1 MIKLNLVSN
10 MIGVKPVKLVAL
22 SAILASSANSCSTE
36 TELSTQTIV
45 DTIDTNSD
53 EDIINGFVK
62 ELEVPGE
69 SFRLRVKYNCLELGD
84 NKKWTITSDKKIML
98 TINTVGL
105 PEDTKVWI
113 DNIHMDT
120 SIVGTQKKMDGI
132 TQDTMDDRIH
142 NSKMIGFPISNE
154 IKLYTTNSIEGQDKD
169 FIQGTFF
176 GLSGYSSTGELKQ
189 ERYEESDYLE
199 KGVYANKISSIFG
212 LLVQGPNEK
221 EPHGVDI
228 SDDINIRV
236 YDTVSVQKGD
246 NIEYRKYNDDGSYE
260 VVKKEEVKQK
270 VKKK

>member
-1 MIKLNLVSN
+1 
-10 MIGVKPVKLVAL
+10 
-22 SAILASSANSCSTE
+22 
-36 TELSTQTIV
+36 
-45 DTIDTNSD
+45 
-53 EDIINGFVK
+53 
-62 ELEVPGE
+62 
-69 SFRLRVKYNCLELGD
+69 
-84 NKKWTITSDKKIML
+84 ML

-105 PEDTKVWI
+105 PENTKVWI

-176 GLSGYSSTGELKQ
+176 GLSGYSSTGEFKQ

-260 VVKKEEVKQK
+260 VVKKEEAKQK